1 MDDLLMWLE
10 QCHKPS
16 MTGNGKHS
24 TYKHGDDSSYFDLGM
39 VYEIVLTT
47 IESLMDYTLL
57 IDKLFISQSS
67 NFLDISHLLVISV
80 IYCNAVYGHIIGNDG
95 SLLGCSGETNSF
107 HGI

>member
-1 MDDLLMWLE
+1 MWLK

-47 IESLMDYTLL
+47 IESLMDYELL
-57 IDKLFISQSS
+57 IDKLFITQS
-67 NFLDISHLLVISV
+67 
-80 IYCNAVYGHIIGNDG
+80 IIDGLMGN
-95 SLLGCSGETNSF
+95 
-107 HGI
+107 